1 MTYQSSAQNTFNDY
15 YDHYLDG
22 YNTNDLTEMKKGSED
37 LMADFSDEFAGFY
50 LNAYYQI
57 LKGDLATAQSA
68 NKQAMNIHPLM
79 EYPYYTQAY
88 IDFLN
93 GNTNAALQ
101 NLEWA
106 SQLCTFNTADD
117 ILKDMGIIERFTK
130 KDLSILK
137 TKWQSFFQDNKIN
150 TQKALQLSQCISG
163 LFVQGQKCTDL
174 DPLFAHFSSL
184 PETNPIF
191 QKLLPVLKALSL
203 YYGGDTKGSK
213 QQLENFIKLS
223 NNDPKLHWRRSHALH
238 FLSVIK
244 DNSFDTRGALLDINT
259 ALTDYN
265 HLSYPSVHQAYMTNH
280 KMNVLSRLD
289 AQKQDIVHTAYQLE
303 QIADKINNDYYRAKA
318 YGTLGT
324 QNFFSLDP
332 TEKTKAH
339 SYVMKAYTSAEKIN
353 DEKLLASIKNN
364 YALVKADQGLYT
376 EASKIIQEVAQ
387 THIANKKYQDAQ
399 NAYNNLGAI
408 YYKQKD
414 YINANEQFEKSV
426 ALIGK

>member
-1 MTYQSSAQNTFNDY
+1 MKSKHLLQLLFWIVLTYQSSAQNTFNDY

-223 NNDPKLHWRRSHALH
+223 DNDPKLHWRRSHALH

-280 KMNVLSRLD
+280 KMN
-289 AQKQDIVHTAYQLE
+289 
-303 QIADKINNDYYRAKA
+303 
-318 YGTLGT
+318 
-324 QNFFSLDP
+324 
-332 TEKTKAH
+332 
-339 SYVMKAYTSAEKIN
+339 
-353 DEKLLASIKNN
+353 
-364 YALVKADQGLYT
+364 
-376 EASKIIQEVAQ
+376 
-387 THIANKKYQDAQ
+387 
-399 NAYNNLGAI
+399 
-408 YYKQKD
+408 
-414 YINANEQFEKSV
+414 
-426 ALIGK
+426 